1 MRTVDFTNGLS
12 LQFSRS
18 VVSDSATTWT
28 AARQASLSITNS
40 RSLLNLM
47 SIMVYSGVIL
57 PRTENFMRKRGK
69 EGGRGESWRE
79 GKKETSFGFCF
90 PQVLLLSLQPQAP
103 LLSLVL
109 PHEASNSPLVYLS
122 DLPRRRLC
130 VFPSDLLLGSG
141 PVPAAC
147 IFPVITS
154 SANNVPLAAS
164 EAVGILNNQHLFLP
178 TQRNL

>member
-1 MRTVDFTNGLS
+1 MSDF
-12 LQFSRS
+12 
-18 VVSDSATTWT
+18 ATPWT
-28 AARQASLSITNS
+28 AVHQASLSITNS
-40 RSLLNLM
+40 RSLLKLM